1 MFCKIVKENR
11 KPLKAIKATAKHRHV
26 EMKKILGGGGGAAT
40 YETLP
45 ATMGRRGRKFFIS
58 NRLKRLE
65 KEIFA
70 GGK

>member
-26 EMKKILGGGGGAAT
+26 EMKKILGGGGAAN

-45 ATMGRRGRKFFIS
+45 ATMVGRGRKFFIS
-58 NRLKRLE
+58 KSSKTTRKRN
-65 KEIFA
+65 ICR
-70 GGK
+70 G

>member
-26 EMKKILGGGGGAAT
+26 EMKKILGGGAAN

-45 ATMGRRGRKFFIS
+45 ATMVGRGRKFFIS

>member
-26 EMKKILGGGGGAAT
+26 EMKKSLGGAAN

-45 ATMGRRGRKFFIS
+45 ATMVGRGRKFFIS

-65 KEIFA
+65 KEMFV